1 MPNSK
6 NDDMD
11 RIGNRNVPQGGT
23 QNNRQGTGGPR
34 STSQGQG
41 GNFNQGTSQ
50 GNETKRDREQGSNMT
65 NLSDQNRGS
74 ELYNRDSGKATA
86 ATSRDSET
94 RGSDRDTKE

>member
-1 MPNSK
+1 MANSK

-23 QNNRQGTGGPR
+23 QNNKQGTGGPG
-34 STSQGQG
+34 SS
-41 GNFNQGTSQ
+41 
-50 GNETKRDREQGSNMT
+50 EMKRDREQGSNMT
-65 NLSDQNRGS
+65 NLSDQSRGS

-94 RGSDRDTKE
+94 RESDRDPKE